1 MVILFLDE
9 HQLIIGYYMEY
20 KFEKKRDIIKHKK
33 KSIIKLIIQKFW
45 IIYIGPETN
54 IPNP

>member
-20 KFEKKRDIIKHKK
+20 KFEKKWDIIKHKK